1 LPALSEA
8 ANYSAIE
15 TLRSGRQIEIRSLR
29 ADDRAQ
35 LLAAIAGTS
44 AQSRFRRFFA
54 SKRDFTEQEIEFF
67 LDVDFVN
74 HVALVAVMEE
84 NGRPAIAGGAR
95 YIIVQ
100 PEKAEVALAVV
111 DQYQGQGIGTAL
123 ICHLATIARAAAL
136 RELIAEV
143 LPENVPMLKAFQNS
157 GLPMQTKRETAVVHV
172 VLSLS

>member
-1 LPALSEA
+1 MTGPNCLRPSPAPVRSPVFA
-8 ANYSAIE
+8 ASSRQNE
-15 TLRSGRQIEIRSLR
+15 T
-29 ADDRAQ
+29 
-35 LLAAIAGTS
+35 
-44 AQSRFRRFFA
+44 
-54 SKRDFTEQEIEFF
+54 
-67 LDVDFVN
+67 
-74 HVALVAVMEE
+74 
-84 NGRPAIAGGAR
+84 IAGGAR

-157 GLPMQTKRETAVVHV
+157 GLPMQTKLETAVVHV
-172 VLSLS
+172 VLPLS